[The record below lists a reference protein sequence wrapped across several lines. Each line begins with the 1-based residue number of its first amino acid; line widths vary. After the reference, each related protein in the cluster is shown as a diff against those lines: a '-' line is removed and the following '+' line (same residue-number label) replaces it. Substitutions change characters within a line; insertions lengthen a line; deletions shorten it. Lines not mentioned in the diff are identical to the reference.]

1 MSLSVPRKKALLF
14 LGIISFSSIFS
25 KMLLTVKRNMSWPA
39 TTMRPWT
46 IGNQRWNLMY
56 GLREGEMVQTML
68 IMKYPADASTAPWTI
83 LLTSFADEN
92 LTTPRY
98 VLSVMEVVE

>member
-1 MSLSVPRKKALLF
+1 
-14 LGIISFSSIFS
+14 
-25 KMLLTVKRNMSWPA
+25 
-39 TTMRPWT
+39 
-46 IGNQRWNLMY
+46 MY

-98 VLSVMEVVE
+98 VLSVREVVE